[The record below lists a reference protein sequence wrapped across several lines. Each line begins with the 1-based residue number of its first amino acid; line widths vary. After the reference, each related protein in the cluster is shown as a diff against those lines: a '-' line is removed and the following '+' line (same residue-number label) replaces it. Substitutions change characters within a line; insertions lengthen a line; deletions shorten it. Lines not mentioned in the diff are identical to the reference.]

1 MPGGGQLPLIAYGNQ
16 NRIVSGNPEMTYFYK
31 VFRRYTHF
39 SQESIT
45 IPVDGPQELRPDKP
59 VRVRAKIPR
68 HADLMTDLM
77 LVLQLPEIYSKV
89 NEQLQ
94 RSLPSFRWIHM
105 IGAFMIANVA
115 IIVGGSKVQEF
126 PGEWLAVRATA
137 DMPLDK
143 YLKWRSMVGDVPE
156 MHSPEWG
163 VYGKSPNYPFQKGE
177 YPHSQADASSASI
190 QVAPSINGRELRIPL
205 PFWFTESIGTALPLV
220 ALQLHEVEVQ
230 IDFRPLTDIFRLM
243 DEELQA
249 EPVRPD
255 MKLVVDPTK
264 PTQMDPT
271 VDPPPY
277 DNLTLQNDYLASAYP
292 CTTLRSFLAP
302 PDVDDNLVR
311 DTFPTNVHLEGNY
324 IYLTEKE
331 RIIFAERELNHL
343 VMQVQRFRYPSIRG
357 RAQLDMDVH
366 GLAHRIIF
374 FARRSDAL
382 GARNDYIN
390 LSNWKSLAQAPYWP
404 LSAASGVPN
413 AGRSIQYYNTKHIL
427 RSARVL
433 MAGNE
438 IFEEK
443 PVGYFELQTPFTSLA
458 GSGATGLHPG
468 AIKPD
473 DIMGPLYHIPF
484 ALNASDHEQPSG
496 SLNTSMVREIQLEV
510 NPAPLDPAAP
520 YSYDFTIYV
529 ETLNTVKFLNGM
541 AGLAFAI

>member
-1 MPGGGQLPLIAYGNQ
+1 MPGGGQLPLVAYGNQ

-45 IPVDGPQELRPDKP
+45 IPVDGPQELRPDKT

-68 HADLMTDLM
+68 HADLMTDLT

-89 NEQLQ
+89 YDQMVTRQ
-94 RSLPSFRWIHM
+94 LPSFRWIHM
-105 IGAFMIANVA
+105 VGAFMIANVA
-115 IIVGGSKVQEF
+115 VIVGGSKVQEF
-126 PGEWLAVRATA
+126 PGEWLAIRATA
-137 DMPLDK
+137 DMSHDK

-177 YPHSQADASSASI
+177 YPHASVDPSGNQI
-190 QVAPSINGRELRIPL
+190 APSIVGRELRIPL
-205 PFWFTESIGTALPLV
+205 PLWFTESIGTALPLV
-220 ALQLHEVEVQ
+220 SLQLHEVEVQ
-230 IDFRPLTDIFRLM
+230 IDFRPLTDLFRLM
-243 DEELQA
+243 DEELNA
-249 EPVRPD
+249 EPMRPD
-255 MKLVVDPTK
+255 TKLDVDYTK
-264 PTQMDPT
+264 PTQVDPT

-277 DNLTLQNDYLASAYP
+277 DNLTLQNTYLASSNP
-292 CTTLRSFLAP
+292 CTSLRTFLAP
-302 PDVDDNLVR
+302 PDVADNLVR

-324 IYLTEKE
+324 IYLTDKE
-331 RIIFAERELNHL
+331 RIIFAERELSHM

-357 RAQLDMDVH
+357 RAQLDMDIH

-374 FARRSDAL
+374 FGRRSDAI

-404 LSAASGVPN
+404 LAATASVPN
-413 AGRSIQYYNTKHIL
+413 SGRAIQYYNTKHIL

-458 GSGATGLHPG
+458 GSGVTGLHPG
-468 AIKPD
+468 SIKPD

-510 NPAPLDPAAP
+510 NPAPLDPASP

-529 ETLNTVKFLNGM
+529 ETLNTVKFINGM